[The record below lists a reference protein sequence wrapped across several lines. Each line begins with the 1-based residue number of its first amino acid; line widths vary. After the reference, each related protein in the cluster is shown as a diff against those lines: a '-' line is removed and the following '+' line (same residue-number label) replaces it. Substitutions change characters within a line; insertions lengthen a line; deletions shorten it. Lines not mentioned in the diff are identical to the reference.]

1 MAKNDY
7 HVLACRVLAYLYAY
21 LKAGSE
27 VSAEYLTDIFCKAGA
42 GEDYQDYVLRQLFQ
56 SGYLE
61 DVQTVDLP
69 GKAFPGVKPARGL
82 MITPGGSNICRT
94 TAQSEGRGHFSK
106 PSGKACRGF
115 KNNCM
120 ANRENRLKGRFFHAV
135 FQAARR

>member
-82 MITPGGSNICRT
+82 MITP
-94 TAQSEGRGHFSK
+94 EGIEYLQNNSAIGRARAFL
-106 PSGKACRGF
+106 KAL
-115 KNNCM
+115 
-120 ANRENRLKGRFFHAV
+120 RESVPGI
-135 FQAARR
+135 

>member
-7 HVLACRVLAYLYAY
+7 HVLACRVLSYLYAY

-61 DVQTVDLP
+61 GVQTVDLP

-82 MITPGGSNICRT
+82 MITPGGDRIFAEQQRNRKGAGISQSPQGKRAGDLKT
-94 TAQSEGRGHFSK
+94 TAW
-106 PSGKACRGF
+106 PITKA
-115 KNNCM
+115 
-120 ANRENRLKGRFFHAV
+120 A
-135 FQAARR
+135 

>member
-7 HVLACRVLAYLYAY
+7 HVLACRVLAYLYAC

-42 GEDYQDYVLRQLFQ
+42 GEAYQDYVLRQLFQ

-61 DVQTVDLP
+61 GVQTVDLP

-82 MITPGGSNICRT
+82 MITP
-94 TAQSEGRGHFSK
+94 EGIEYLQ
-106 PSGKACRGF
+106 
-115 KNNCM
+115 NNS
-120 ANRENRLKGRFFHAV
+120 AIGRARAFLKSLRESVPGI
-135 FQAARR
+135 